1 MLRSLLPLAITTCQ
15 LKFCSLMLKFQNV
28 EQEMTEYCLINDISK
43 GMNQYRK
50 QKF

>member
-1 MLRSLLPLAITTCQ
+1 MLRSLLPRAITFQ

-50 QKF
+50 QNF